1 MRDPPFIPTPLPL
14 LKKRP
19 FARFDPSVK
28 KKVFFNFD
36 AEGLSLDEEGFLLE
50 GEEKKDGNLIEIRF
64 GWLYRDGHKLQLG
77 QLRKEGGAST
87 RKGNCR
93 LIHAWSILI

>member
-1 MRDPPFIPTPLPL
+1 MQRGL
-14 LKKRP
+14 L
-19 FARFDPSVK
+19 
-28 KKVFFNFD
+28 
-36 AEGLSLDEEGFLLE
+36 LDEEGFLLE